1 MIKNNKR
8 TILVTGATGT
18 VGSEVVK
25 QLIASL
31 SSSSRQNI
39 IKAAIHSQN
48 KADRFRKNDNK
59 VETVSIDYNKQETIA
74 NALNNVDKLFLVTLP
89 RPNIV
94 NDATA
99 NVVKEAKKNGINHIV
114 KLSVI
119 GADLDAGTTIG
130 RLHRQEEKIIQ
141 GAGIPYTF
149 LRPNGFMQNF
159 VNYVGQ
165 IIRNQN
171 AFYLPAGDL
180 KVSFVDARDVAA
192 VAAEVLLTNGDG
204 NRQQD
209 GSKTYD
215 ITGPEALSYCQAAE
229 IISKTIGR
237 KVSYIELSEEDTRK
251 AVKKMGMKEWDIEH
265 MMEFYYNAME
275 LYNLEFSDI
284 NRVGYGSQITNV
296 VEQITGRKPIS
307 FVQFAKD
314 YAEAF
319 K

>member
-25 QLIASL
+25 QLILS

-39 IKAAIHSQN
+39 IKAAIHMQN
-48 KADRFRKNDNK
+48 KADRFREYGNK
-59 VETVSIDYNKQETIA
+59 IETVNIDYDKQETIA

-94 NDATA
+94 NDNCV
-99 NVVKEAKKNGINHIV
+99 NVVKEAKKKGIDHIV

-119 GADLDAGTTIG
+119 GADLDAGPTIG
-130 RLHRQEEKIIQ
+130 RLHRQEEKINQ
-141 GAGIPYTF
+141 ESGISYTF

-180 KVSFVDARDVAA
+180 RVSFVDARDVAA
-192 VAAEVLLTNGDG
+192 VTAEVLLTNDNG
-204 NRQQD
+204 NRQLD
-209 GSKTYD
+209 ESKTYD
-215 ITGPEALSYCQAAE
+215 ITGPEALSYSQAAE

-237 KVSYIELSEEDTRK
+237 KVSYIELSVEDTRK

-275 LYNLEFSDI
+275 LYKMEFSDI
-284 NRVGYGSQITNV
+284 NRVRYGSQITNV
-296 VEQITGRKPIS
+296 VEQITRRKPIS
-307 FVQFAKD
+307 FAQFAKD
-314 YAEAF
+314 YAMALE
-319 K
+319 